1 MKILIAGGCGFVGAN
16 LAIYLKNL
24 GHEILVVDNMSRKG
38 TEHNHKR
45 LLTEG
50 IEPFNVPIQRI
61 NAAPKSIQEFG
72 TVDVILNCSAQ
83 SRSMLGIDDPSADF
97 YGNVETTFA
106 CLELARHFNAALIHW
121 STNKVYSA
129 KDINFRLM
137 PLEEPQRY
145 SSTHAVEESGIARS
159 GHANTIYGATKIAS
173 EVLINEWSELY
184 GIPCIRN
191 RFSCIAGPHQW
202 GCTDQGWVA
211 LWMIHHI
218 LKKPLTYYGF
228 QGKQA
233 RDVLHINDLCDLIS
247 KQINFLES
255 GEPINEVYNVG
266 GGPSNVVSLR
276 ECTELCEKMTG
287 NSLKIKTDPEP
298 RWADQMLYI
307 SEISKVSQKFG
318 WTPKRDPVEALSDIF
333 SWVES
338 NRTEVE
344 AFYS

>member
-24 GHEILVVDNMSRKG
+24 GHEIIVVDNMSRKG

-45 LLTEG
+45 LMVEN
-50 IEPFNVPIQRI
+50 IYPFNLPIQYVL
-61 NAAPKSIQEFG
+61 NYPKSIKEFG

-83 SRSMLGIDDPSADF
+83 SRSMLGIDNPSADF

-129 KDINFRLM
+129 KDVNHRLM
-137 PLEEPQRY
+137 PLEEENRY

-218 LKKPLTYYGF
+218 LEKPLTYYGF

-233 RDVLHINDLCDLIS
+233 RDVLHINDLCDLVA
-247 KQINFLES
+247 KQLNLLES
-255 GEPINEVYNVG
+255 GEKINEVYNVG
-266 GGPSNVVSLR
+266 GGPSNVMSLR
-276 ECTELCEKMTG
+276 ECTELCQRLTG
-287 NSLKIKTDPEP
+287 SSVRIDTEAEP
-298 RWADQMLYI
+298 RWADQMLYV
-307 SEISKVSQKFG
+307 SDISKVSQQFN
-318 WTPKRDPVEALSDIF
+318 WHPKKDVVEALSDIF
-333 SWVES
+333 SWGNS
-338 NRTEVE
+338 NRKQLEE
-344 AFYS
+344 FYA